1 MLVFLPLAGATAS
14 TVADDAHVE
23 NLYLGAHLVTSC
35 APYAWSDY
43 VLNVTEAMTGY
54 NLLFEVENTDAAYN
68 PTGLSVSLWTGSAP
82 SNRHAEHKI
91 DRATGKM
98 WVLGMNNKCVTAV
111 PAAFPCGCTV
121 SPVSCLL
128 LAPHFAQLLQPRRDG
143 ARDPVRRGGDELC
156 DSRRQ
161 RHRRARTQHTCLGR
175 GATPPFPT
183 TPYSR
188 SPEPTL
194 PPDLQRAQSFA
205 PPPPVSLP
213 PTHPPQSCPGEWVYH
228 FIDTASI
235 GGDGRHYGSGH
246 HLMYTLT
253 KRYGS
258 GSSSAV
264 TRHVAAPIK
273 VVPPYVTIGSDT
285 AYGEN
290 VTITM

>member
-1 MLVFLPLAGATAS
+1 MVLGIQCGA
-14 TVADDAHVE
+14 VAMNYVIHV
-23 NLYLGAHLVTSC
+23 V
-35 APYAWSDY
+35 
-43 VLNVTEAMTGY
+43 NVTAELELNTPVLG
-54 NLLFEVENTDAAYN
+54 EVRRHPSPPRPILA
-68 PTGLSVSLWTGSAP
+68 AP
-82 SNRHAEHKI
+82 SRHSRQTSSA
-91 DRATGKM
+91 R
-98 WVLGMNNKCVTAV
+98 N
-111 PAAFPCGCTV
+111 P
-121 SPVSCLL
+121 LL
-128 LAPHFAQLLQPRRDG
+128 
-143 ARDPVRRGGDELC
+143 
-156 DSRRQ
+156 
-161 RHRRARTQHTCLGR
+161 
-175 GATPPFPT
+175 
-183 TPYSR
+183 
-188 SPEPTL
+188 
-194 PPDLQRAQSFA
+194 
-205 PPPPVSLP
+205 PPPVSLP